1 MTPEQENVCEI
12 SGKNPAT
19 LATAI
24 SDAIFAAIEAGM
36 DIDEAASVTVAVAAD
51 YYRGYNGND
60 AIYGLAEVVTRRA
73 TYPLPGEFND
83 A

>member
-1 MTPEQENVCEI
+1 MTPDKENVCEI
-12 SGKNPAT
+12 SGKNPAK

-24 SDAIFAAIEAGM
+24 SDAIFAAIESGM

-51 YYRGYNGND
+51 YYRGVNGNVSL
-60 AIYGLAEVVTRRA
+60 IGLAEVVTRRA
-73 TYPLPGEFND
+73 AHPMPGEFND